1 MNATAANPPETVC
14 HPHSPRRCPTLA
26 SLPGPMLGRTGWP
39 WTEEGSQL
47 PYSVADGQPWPRVSI
62 VTPSYNQGQFLEET
76 IRSVLLQGYP
86 DLEYIIIDGGS
97 TDNSVDI
104 IRRYEPWLAY
114 WVSEPDRGQSDA
126 INKGFERATGTLFAW
141 LNSDDMY
148 LPAAL
153 ATVACAH
160 RAAPGRIVAGS
171 VKMVR
176 DHGDAIQQVG
186 TVAQENLCFE
196 AVVRFWE
203 RQFAFSQP
211 GLFFPASAWLEVGG
225 LEASLRYAMDYDLL
239 CRVLSRASVRYVS
252 EAVSCFRLH
261 PASKS
266 VAEGLS
272 MFLEKVE
279 ISQRYWHL
287 LPAVDSRAV
296 YAYCTDDL
304 VRWAGTHALNGRWRA
319 AAGYLKASFGLEPI
333 ETLRVLSAQFVA
345 GVQRRLL
352 ERR

>member
-1 MNATAANPPETVC
+1 MNATADDPPLAVC
-14 HPHSPRRCPTLA
+14 HPHSPRRCPPLA
-26 SLPGPMLGRTGWP
+26 SLPGPRLGRKGWP
-39 WTEEGSQL
+39 WTEEGPLL
-47 PYSVADGQPWPRVSI
+47 PDSASDGQPWPRVSI

-126 INKGFERATGTLFAW
+126 INKGFECATGTLFAW
-141 LNSDDMY
+141 LNSDDLY

-153 ATVACAH
+153 ATVAGAH
-160 RAAPGRIVAGS
+160 RAAPGCVVAGS
-171 VKMVR
+171 VMTVR
-176 DHGDAIQQVG
+176 DHGDTTQQVG
-186 TVAQENLCFE
+186 TVAQEALCFE

-239 CRVLSRASVRYVS
+239 CRILYRASVRYVS

-279 ISQRYWHL
+279 VSRRYWHL
-287 LPAVDSRAV
+287 LPGVDSRAV
-296 YAYCTDDL
+296 NAYCTDDL
-304 VRWAGTHALNGRWRA
+304 VRWAGTHALNGRWRDA
-319 AAGYLKASFGLEPI
+319 AAYLEASFRLEPI
-333 ETLRVLSAQFVA
+333 ETLRALSAQFAA
-345 GVQRRLL
+345 GVQHRLL

>member
-1 MNATAANPPETVC
+1 MNAFAPDSRLAAC
-14 HPHSPRRCPTLA
+14 QSHSPRRCPTPA
-26 SLPGPMLGRTGWP
+26 SLPRPGLGRTGWP
-39 WTEEGSQL
+39 WTKGSPQL
-47 PYSVADGQPWPRVSI
+47 PDSAADGQPWPRVSV
-62 VTPSYNQGQFLEET
+62 VTPSYNQGRYLEET

-97 TDNSVDI
+97 TDNSIDV

-114 WVSEPDRGQSDA
+114 WVSEPDHGQSDA

-153 ATVACAH
+153 ATMASAY
-160 RAAPGRIVAGS
+160 RAAPGCVVAGS
-171 VKMVR
+171 VITVR
-176 DHGDAIQQVG
+176 GHGDASQQVG
-186 TVAQENLCFE
+186 TVVQKNLCFE
-196 AVVRFWE
+196 RVIRFWE

-211 GLFFPASAWLEVGG
+211 GLFFPASAWLEVNG

-239 CRVLSRASVRYVS
+239 CRILSRASVAYVS

-266 VAEGLS
+266 VAHGLD

-279 ISQRYWHL
+279 VSQRYWHL
-287 LPAVDSRAV
+287 LSAVDSDSCRS
-296 YAYCTDDL
+296 YCTDDL
-304 VRWAGTHALNGRWRA
+304 VRWAGTHALNGHWRDA
-319 AAGYLKASFGLEPI
+319 ASYLKASFGLEPI
-333 ETLRVLSAQFVA
+333 ETLRALSAQFLA
-345 GVQRRLL
+345 GIQRRLL
-352 ERR
+352 ARE